1 MLFVN
6 AKSCAKWNSNGVVG
20 VRIQCCGST
29 QVELLMDHAVSNK
42 LDELPQEF
50 RFASKFCL
58 KFEIQY
64 FEVLF
69 FVVFKSQFFREF
81 SNQMV
86 ETKPLLSL

>member
-1 MLFVN
+1 MLFQ
-6 AKSCAKWNSNGVVG
+6 K
-20 VRIQCCGST
+20 
-29 QVELLMDHAVSNK
+29 K
-42 LDELPQEF
+42 LNELPQDF

-86 ETKPLLSL
+86 ETKP